1 MTDINEL
8 KDEELEKVNGGA
20 DPKEIMEK
28 ANNTPCEIFV
38 EIDDDVYAWRAA
50 TYVADYTGGTF
61 VHVMYKGVLTTVS
74 TGNIRF

>member
-20 DPKEIMEK
+20 NPEDIMKK
-28 ANNTPCEIFV
+28 ANNTPCEILV
-38 EIDDDVYAWRAA
+38 EVDDDVYVWRAA
-50 TYVADYTGGTF
+50 TYVADYQGGTF